1 MGTDPPGAGPCRGC
15 APRPGGRASPA
26 PAPSR
31 ARARTAPGKDA
42 STESKGPACGE
53 APGTAAGPP
62 SGSATLP
69 LPPPLPRAPTC
80 GGRRRSPG
88 GVRDVPDEQGGVGGP
103 RVARHNRFLRCLRA
117 CPRPPGSLRFSLPPQ
132 QLSRPPA
139 RPPPLGLGPTSAQPQ
154 RRARR
159 RGGRGGAARREPV
172 RADRV
177 GAGPE
182 PRGSG
187 EGAARGP
194 EDPGEPRR
202 GRCRGPRGSG
212 KGAARESRGPKRFG
226 ERTERRPA
234 DRRDLRRR
242 GRCERGSGT
251 GRRGGS
257 RVPRPSGDGAVLR
270 SAGIRGGGGPGGWSP
285 RDPGRGR
292 LASECVRRVEARRVL
307 GAEAELG
314 VRESG
319 ERVSGVVGVGRGE
332 DRAQLLNSWM
342 ATGAFIPA
350 SSAQDLVSC
359 SYSRPFRPEPDK
371 VFKL

>member
-1 MGTDPPGAGPCRGC
+1 MCAAPGRRSQSR
-15 APRPGGRASPA
+15 PRPEPREGSHHPREGRL
-26 PAPSR
+26 R
-31 ARARTAPGKDA
+31 GKH
-42 STESKGPACGE
+42 GPAGGE
-53 APGTAAGPP
+53 APGTAAGPTW
-62 SGSATLP
+62 GSATLP

-132 QLSRPPA
+132 QLSQPPA

-154 RRARR
+154 RRER
-159 RGGRGGAARREPV
+159 GRGGAARREPV

-194 EDPGEPRR
+194 ENPGGPRR
-202 GRCRGPRGSG
+202 GRCRGPRGSR
-212 KGAARESRGPKRFG
+212 KGAAPESRVPKRFG

-234 DRRDLRRR
+234 DRGDLRRR
-242 GRCERGSGT
+242 GRCKRGSGT
-251 GRRGGS
+251 GRCGGS
-257 RVPRPSGDGAVLR
+257 RVPRPSGDGAVPG
-270 SAGIRGGGGPGGWSP
+270 SAGIRGEGGPGGWSP
-285 RDPGRGR
+285 RDRGRGR
-292 LASECVRRVEARRVL
+292 LACECVRRVAARRVL
-307 GAEAELG
+307 GAEPELG

-319 ERVSGVVGVGRGE
+319 ERVLGVVGVGRGE
-332 DRAQLLNSWM
+332 DRAQRLNSWM

-359 SYSRPFRPEPDK
+359 SYSCPFRPEPDK